1 MGPDASADIVVRSVN
16 HRFLDLT
23 VKVRETDNELEP
35 VVRRVFSRHL
45 ARGKVEV
52 TLRVKR
58 GVGAEREVS
67 IDEGLLEAV
76 LSRFAALSAKYPVA
90 GRLEARDLLTIPQIF
105 SVEAGAD
112 GFTAEEVAAVAV
124 VAEEAAAALVG
135 MREAEGKLVG
145 ADLADRIGFLRGK
158 VRLLAERRE
167 EITRAIHATLRDRL
181 QTLFPQVAFDS
192 GRLEQEAALAAD
204 RSDIA
209 EELQRLEGHLEQF
222 GQLLDSADGPV
233 GKRLDFLSQ
242 EILRELNT
250 LGSKAR
256 DLELTRDVL
265 EMKSETEKVRE
276 QVQNVE

>member
-1 MGPDASADIVVRSVN
+1 MRA
-16 HRFLDLT
+16 
-23 VKVRETDNELEP
+23 
-35 VVRRVFSRHL
+35 RHTSQSTE
-45 ARGKVEV
+45 VEV
-52 TLRVKR
+52 
-58 GVGAEREVS
+58 
-67 IDEGLLEAV
+67 D
-76 LSRFAALSAKYPVA
+76 Y
-90 GRLEARDLLTIPQIF
+90 
-105 SVEAGAD
+105 
-112 GFTAEEVAAVAV
+112 
-124 VAEEAAAALVG
+124 
-135 MREAEGKLVG
+135 
-145 ADLADRIGFLRGK
+145 
-158 VRLLAERRE
+158 VR
-167 EITRAIHATLRDRL
+167 
-181 QTLFPQVAFDS
+181 S

-222 GQLLDSADGPV
+222 GHLLDSTNGPV